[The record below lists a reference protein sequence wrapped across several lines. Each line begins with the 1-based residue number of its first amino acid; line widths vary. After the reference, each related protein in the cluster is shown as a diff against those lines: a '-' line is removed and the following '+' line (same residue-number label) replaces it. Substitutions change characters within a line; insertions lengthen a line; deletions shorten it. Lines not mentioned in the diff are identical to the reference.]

1 MTDTQV
7 ASTSRDVA
15 YDLFKGQVDKDA
27 VLKQMKKL
35 VKGFVAN
42 DDFAGLWVWLEPAM
56 VQYSHVVAAQVRLS
70 EMNSAARKNAG
81 VTLTVTNRQT
91 GKTTVHHHPE
101 IMDVRDTVIYING
114 RRVRFGDMTI
124 ADHEEKIADLNL
136 QMDGMARTLERHAV
150 TIDLLRQAGKS
161 TLDECDDSV
170 VAVLQETE

>member
-70 EMNSAARKNAG
+70 EMNSAARKRAG
-81 VTLTVTNRQT
+81 DKLSVVVKGGGQVINDF
-91 GKTTVHHHPE
+91 HPE

-114 RRVRFGDMTI
+114 RRIRFGDMTI
-124 ADHEEKIADLNL
+124 TDHLEKIADLDM
-136 QMDGMARTLERHAV
+136 QMAGMARTKERHTV
-150 TIDLLRQAGKS
+150 TIDLLTQTGKA
-161 TLDECDDSV
+161 TLDECDDSI
-170 VAVLQETE
+170 VAVIQETE